1 MLAIVA
7 VLCITGTAA
16 KAEGFVV
23 KGGFNYS
30 NFNPDDIGGYNAWFA
45 GIGYQ
50 TYSWN
55 GFALGCNLGNAISPE
70 GYVSR
75 ETLSN
80 AVRFLDYGI
89 GAGVGID
96 FWYLQLTAK
105 YNWMFG
111 PVADW
116 SVFVDNLA
124 GLRINMATF
133 EVALA
138 IKF

>member
-1 MLAIVA
+1 MNYLELPVNVQWGIDLLVA
-7 VLCITGTAA
+7 KPYLLVAPFI
-16 KAEGFVV
+16 
-23 KGGFNYS
+23 
-30 NFNPDDIGGYNAWFA
+30 
-45 GIGYQ
+45 
-50 TYSWN
+50 
-55 GFALGCNLGNAISPE
+55 GCNLGNAISPE

-80 AVRFLDYGI
+80 AVRLLDYGI